1 MASHDDL
8 VQAKRTL
15 GQSLLRA
22 GLEGGVVGSRRTL
35 QASRAIASGGHN
47 VHAVGIGRK
56 ITDGVETD
64 VLCVRVYVVQ
74 KLALSLLAPR
84 DRIPESIDGLP
95 VDVIESAPAFLSDD
109 RLDRIAAT
117 ACTLARRQR
126 QRPVVAGISAGH
138 FAVTAGTLGYFCRS
152 TRVGDN
158 LDQIHV
164 LSNNHVFA
172 DVDKAQPGDAL
183 YQPGSADGGGPND
196 TFAEF
201 VRAVPIRMGGK
212 FPNRVDAAIG
222 RLLPEVD
229 YVRGICTIGPVTGAT
244 RASLLMPVCKHGRT
258 TGYTEGRVVDI
269 DYDALVGMDHQNPKI
284 VALFADQIRI
294 ERDPPF
300 PAIGLGGDSG
310 SLVVER
316 DGKAAVGLYF
326 AGPEDGSYGIANH
339 IHEVFNE
346 LQVQLI

>member
-8 VQAKRTL
+8 LQAKQTL

-22 GLEGGVVGSRRTL
+22 GLEGGVVGNRRTL
-35 QASRAIASGGHN
+35 QVSKAIASGGHN

-56 ITDGVETD
+56 ITDGVESD
-64 VLCVRVYVVQ
+64 ELCLRVYVVQ

-95 VDVIESAPAFLSDD
+95 IDIIESAPAFLSDD
-109 RLDRIAAT
+109 RLDQIAAT
-117 ACTLARRQR
+117 ACTLTRKKH

-138 FAVTAGTLGYFCRS
+138 FAITAGTLGYFCRS
-152 TRVGDN
+152 VRVGDD

-172 DVDKAQPGDAL
+172 NVDNAQQGDAL
-183 YQPGSADGGGPND
+183 YQPGSADGGGSND
-196 TFAEF
+196 SFAEF
-201 VRAVPIRMGGK
+201 VRAVPIRMGGQ

-222 RLLPEVD
+222 RLLPEVG
-229 YVRGICTIGPVTGAT
+229 YARSICTIGPVNGAT
-244 RASLLMPVCKHGRT
+244 QASLAMPVCKHGRT
-258 TGYTEGRVVDI
+258 TGYTEGRVVDV
-269 DYDALVGMDHQNPKI
+269 DYDALVGMDHQNPRI
-284 VALFADQIRI
+284 VALFADQMRI
-294 ERDPPF
+294 ERDVPF

-316 DGKAAVGLYF
+316 HGKAAIGLYF

-339 IHEVFNE
+339 IHDVFNE